1 LDLPFTIKSEIMD
14 VRLVD
19 ANSIPRFIFVILL
32 ILGCFLENVSATAG
46 EGVRHVGA
54 LQIPSPHDTLGIT
67 ATIPY
72 EGAYASGE
80 AYLYLAETHGSLKHP
95 VIVVEGFDID
105 NTMNWDELYEH
116 LNQEGLVETLRSEG
130 YDIVV
135 LNLTD
140 ATDYMQRNA
149 FVLVELISQVN
160 AVIDPY
166 RDLAIVGASMG
177 GLVARY
183 ALAYMET
190 HGLDH
195 RTVLFLSL
203 DTPHRGANIPLGI
216 QYWMDFFSGQS
227 DEAAFLLGQ
236 LDRPAARQMLV
247 YHHTDPPGTSG
258 ESDSLR
264 AVLAAD
270 FDAVGEY
277 PALPRMV
284 AVANGSGTRLD
295 QGFAPGDQIILY
307 EYSGFL
313 IEIIGNVW
321 AVPDDT
327 ETIIF
332 DGLLDLPWPFPD
344 DEMTVTVSGTRPY
357 DSAPGGTRASMVQ
370 MDTTDV
376 PYGDI
381 VALYNTHC
389 FIPTIS
395 ALDIETDDLFYDIAG
410 DPAVLSRTPFD
421 TIYYPVE
428 NQEHVAI
435 TPENAGWMLNE
446 IHGAI
451 TAVEPDAWTPSGLI
465 SLQQNYPNPFN
476 PVTSITFTL
485 SRACHVE
492 LSIYS
497 VSGSRVKTLVNRPH
511 AAGAHSVMWDGRDE
525 RGTLCASG
533 VYLYRLHAGA
543 VNETRKM
550 VLLR

>member
-1 LDLPFTIKSEIMD
+1 MEALPVPRWFIIVACAVGSLLTPFSTI
-14 VRLVD
+14 
-19 ANSIPRFIFVILL
+19 
-32 ILGCFLENVSATAG
+32 AG
-46 EGVRHVGA
+46 EGNRQAEH
-54 LQIPSPHDTLGIT
+54 LQAPSPHDTLWIT

-80 AYLYLAETHGSLKHP
+80 AYLYLAETHVSLKHP
-95 VIVVEGFDID
+95 IIAVEGFDID

-116 LNQEGLVETLRSEG
+116 LNQEYLVETLRSEG

-135 LNLTD
+135 LNFTD
-140 ATDYMQRNA
+140 ATDYIQRNA
-149 FVLVELISQVN
+149 LVLVELISQVN

-190 HGLDH
+190 HSMDH
-195 RTVLFLSL
+195 RTVLYVSL

-247 YHHTDPPGTSG
+247 YHYTDPPGATG

-270 FDAVGEY
+270 FDAIGEY

-307 EYSGFL
+307 EYSSL
-313 IEIIGNVW
+313 LVDIIGNVW
-321 AVPDDT
+321 AVPDET
-327 ETIIF
+327 EHIIF
-332 DGLLDLPWPFPD
+332 DGLLDLIWPLPD
-344 DEMTVTVSGTRPY
+344 DQMIVAVSGTRPY
-357 DSAPGGTRASMVQ
+357 DSAPGGKRASMAQ
-370 MDTTDV
+370 MDTTEV

-381 VALYNTHC
+381 VALHDTHC

-395 ALDIETDDLFYDIAG
+395 ALDIDTDDLFYDIAG

-421 TIYYPVE
+421 AIYYPVE

-435 TPENAGWMLNE
+435 TPENALWILNE
-446 IHGAI
+446 IHGAV
-451 TAVEPDAWTPSGLI
+451 TAVEPDERTPSGLI

-476 PVTSITFTL
+476 PETSITFTL
-485 SRACHVE
+485 SRACYVE
-492 LSIYS
+492 LSVYGVNGARI
-497 VSGSRVKTLVNRPH
+497 VTLVNEPH
-511 AAGAHSVMWDGRDE
+511 AAGAYSTTWDGRDE

-543 VNETRKM
+543 ASETRKM

>member
-1 LDLPFTIKSEIMD
+1 MEALPVPRWFIIVACAVGSLLTPFSTI
-14 VRLVD
+14 
-19 ANSIPRFIFVILL
+19 
-32 ILGCFLENVSATAG
+32 AG
-46 EGVRHVGA
+46 EGNRQAEH
-54 LQIPSPHDTLGIT
+54 LQAPSPHDTLWIT

-80 AYLYLAETHGSLKHP
+80 AYLYLAETHVSLKHP
-95 VIVVEGFDID
+95 IIAVEGFDID

-116 LNQEGLVETLRSEG
+116 LNQEYLVETLRSEG

-135 LNLTD
+135 LNFTD
-140 ATDYMQRNA
+140 ATDYIQRNA
-149 FVLVELISQVN
+149 LVLVELISQVN

-190 HGLDH
+190 HSMDH
-195 RTVLFLSL
+195 RTVLYVSL

-247 YHHTDPPGTSG
+247 YHYTDPPGATG

-270 FDAVGEY
+270 FDAIGEY

-307 EYSGFL
+307 EYSSL
-313 IEIIGNVW
+313 LVDIIGNVW
-321 AVPDDT
+321 AVPDET
-327 ETIIF
+327 EHIIF
-332 DGLLDLPWPFPD
+332 DGLLDLIWPLPD
-344 DEMTVTVSGTRPY
+344 DQMIVAVSGTRPY
-357 DSAPGGTRASMVQ
+357 DSAPGGKRASMAQ
-370 MDTTDV
+370 MDTTEV

-381 VALYNTHC
+381 VALHDTHC

-395 ALDIETDDLFYDIAG
+395 ALDIDTDDLFYDIAG

-421 TIYYPVE
+421 AIYYPVE

-435 TPENAGWMLNE
+435 TPENALWILNE
-446 IHGAI
+446 IHGAV
-451 TAVEPDAWTPSGLI
+451 TAVEPDERTPSGLI

-476 PVTSITFTL
+476 PETSITFTL
-485 SRACHVE
+485 SRACYVE
-492 LSIYS
+492 LSVYS
-497 VSGSRVKTLVNRPH
+497 VNGARIITLVNEPH
-511 AAGAHSVMWDGRDE
+511 AAGAYSTTWDGRDE

-543 VNETRKM
+543 ASETRKM